1 MTAIDVH
8 KLFVM
13 FDELHHDCSAKL
25 GVSVL
30 STADMR
36 FVILSRYANKVAF
49 RLTGNFHGKKH
60 TYERSY
66 TFNDLLQLDIDTS
79 NGVLY
84 GFMWHLHKM
93 YFEDITE

>member
-1 MTAIDVH
+1 MTATDVH

-13 FDELHHDCSAKL
+13 FDELHHDCFAKL
-25 GVSVL
+25 GVHCL

-36 FVILSRYANKVAF
+36 MVILSRYSNSVQI
-49 RLTGNFHGKKH
+49 RLTGNYHKKKH
-60 TYERSY
+60 TLNRSY

-84 GFMWHLHKM
+84 GFMWYLHKN
-93 YFEDITE
+93 YFEDIKE

>member
-1 MTAIDVH
+1 MTATDVR

-13 FDELHHDCSAKL
+13 FDELHHDCFTKL

-36 FVILSRYANKVAF
+36 FVILSLYSYSVQI
-49 RLTGNFHGKKH
+49 RLTGNYQGKKH

-84 GFMWHLHKM
+84 GFMWYLHKK